1 MQKRNSKLLPNG
13 IFIFLNLDSSY
24 SANCC
29 FVVTSKTEK
38 SHQLSLFGFAWCAR
52 FRFVSLS
59 LYPHIFFTL
68 YLSSSL
74 SLSLSFSTSFFLNE
88 LSLSLF
94 HSQAC
99 FILNVFLHMAIKHK
113 YVETFRTR
121 PFKGT
126 HSSPFEIHKYVL
138 TFTKGI
144 KAHIKYTFRV
154 CNPKWLALRSIMSYW
169 FKAF

>member
-1 MQKRNSKLLPNG
+1 M
-13 IFIFLNLDSSY
+13 
-24 SANCC
+24 
-29 FVVTSKTEK
+29 
-38 SHQLSLFGFAWCAR
+38 LFSGR
-52 FRFVSLS
+52 LV
-59 LYPHIFFTL
+59 IFFWKFKTKTIPKKFPPFKVPFFPL
-68 YLSSSL
+68 ISPKMFPTGGKWVRYIKIYLSSSL

-169 FKAF
+169 VKAF

>member
-74 SLSLSFSTSFFLNE
+74 SLSLSLSYLRFFDFWPYLWTLKNSNFLSFAF
-88 LSLSLF
+88 
-94 HSQAC
+94 
-99 FILNVFLHMAIKHK
+99 
-113 YVETFRTR
+113 
-121 PFKGT
+121 P
-126 HSSPFEIHKYVL
+126 
-138 TFTKGI
+138 
-144 KAHIKYTFRV
+144 
-154 CNPKWLALRSIMSYW
+154 RSIWFLCPLFFSLYSSCLKFFHFRRMSNPTCSNQHKHLCRLKKW
-169 FKAF
+169 SIHGLVFFIFDFSAVNRK